1 MRAFNGNTVKK
12 PFLCLD
18 EDATIGGTGER
29 CSQQCEECAE
39 REEIEKYGLPEG
51 DD

>member
-1 MRAFNGNTVKK
+1 MSFPRGTPPQR

-18 EDATIGGTGER
+18 EDAPLGGTGER

-39 REEIEKYGLPEG
+39 REDLEKYGLPEG
-51 DD
+51 D